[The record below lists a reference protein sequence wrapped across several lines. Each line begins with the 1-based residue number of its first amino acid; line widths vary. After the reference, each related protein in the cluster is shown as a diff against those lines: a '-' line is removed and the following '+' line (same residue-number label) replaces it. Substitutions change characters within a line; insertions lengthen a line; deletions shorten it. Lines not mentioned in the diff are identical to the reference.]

1 MRKIILLL
9 IMVVPLVVGCAWLR
23 AKPSTYKLDVKCTCP
38 DGDTAKPV
46 VKVPEILVADYDG

>member
-23 AKPSTYKLDVKCTCP
+23 AKPSTYKLDVKCT
-38 DGDTAKPV
+38 
-46 VKVPEILVADYDG
+46 